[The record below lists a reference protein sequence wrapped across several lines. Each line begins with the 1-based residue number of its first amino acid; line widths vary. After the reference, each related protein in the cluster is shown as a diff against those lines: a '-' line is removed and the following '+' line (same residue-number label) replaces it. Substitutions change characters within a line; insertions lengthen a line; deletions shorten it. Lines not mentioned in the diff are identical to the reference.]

1 LHGNRRRHGAARPT
15 TAAGLSIDFTDLL
28 RDGVHRPFYSRGM
41 DARTRK
47 TADIDEAVADDAR
60 SIAESITA
68 KRDRLLASLTLIAGI
83 GLIVSLPFALRAG
96 AEFFMPVTAALVV
109 AIALVP
115 LLEWFE
121 RRGIPSKASAGL
133 CVILFLLLA
142 LFAIG
147 SILMPASNWV
157 AQVPTKIPRVRAALE
172 PVIQLYKHLD
182 RFIDRTVSQIAITQQ
197 EHTRS
202 VTIETPNSMS
212 NLLISSAPHLLIQLF
227 FALLVIFFFLA
238 GWTAMRK
245 KTIVSR
251 GSFEGALTTA
261 RVIQQV
267 VDATSTYLGTITLIN
282 IGLGAL
288 TAGALWLL
296 GMPSPVMW
304 GGIVAVANYIP
315 YLGPIVCALL
325 LFFGALMTY
334 PDIWPA
340 LAPPAAFICFHL
352 VEANFFTPMVV
363 GHRLTISPLS
373 ILISLSFWAWVW
385 GTTGALLAVPLL
397 IIMKTIFSAAGTPD
411 IAGFLFEHGTL
422 THIGDPDE
430 EEENERQEM
439 QPAMVDTPQRP
450 S

>member
-1 LHGNRRRHGAARPT
+1 ML
-15 TAAGLSIDFTDLL
+15 
-28 RDGVHRPFYSRGM
+28 
-41 DARTRK
+41 
-47 TADIDEAVADDAR
+47 
-60 SIAESITA
+60 AETITA
-68 KRDRLLASLTLIAGI
+68 KRDRLLASLTLIAGL
-83 GLIVSLPFALRAG
+83 GLIVGLPFALRTG

-121 RRGIPSKASAGL
+121 RRGIPPKAAAGL
-133 CVILFLLLA
+133 CVLVFLLFA
-142 LFAIG
+142 MFAIG
-147 SILMPASNWV
+147 SILVPATDWI
-157 AQVPTKIPRVRAALE
+157 AQVPTKITKVRSALE
-172 PVIQLYKHLD
+172 PVFDLYKNLD
-182 RFIDRTVSQIAITQQ
+182 RFIDKTVSQIEVAGSQASQ
-197 EHTRS
+197 TRA
-202 VTIETPNSMS
+202 VRIETPNSMLG
-212 NLLISSAPHLLIQLF
+212 LLTSSAPHLLIQLF

-288 TAGALWLL
+288 TALVLWWL
-296 GMPSPVMW
+296 GMPSAVMW

-315 YLGPIVCALL
+315 YLGPIVAALL
-325 LFFGALMTY
+325 LFLGGLMTY
-334 PDIWPA
+334 PDIWGA
-340 LAPPAAFICFHL
+340 MVPPAAFISFHL
-352 VEANFFTPMVV
+352 IEANFFTPMVV

-422 THIGDPDE
+422 THVGDPNE
-430 EEENERQEM
+430 EEEDERQEM
-439 QPAMVDTPQRP
+439 QPAMVDTPKRP

>member
-1 LHGNRRRHGAARPT
+1 VTACLRADILAA
-15 TAAGLSIDFTDLL
+15 
-28 RDGVHRPFYSRGM
+28 M

-47 TADIDEAVADDAR
+47 RQQVEDVDTDALVLL
-60 SIAESITA
+60 ETVTA
-68 KRDRLLASLTLIAGI
+68 KRDRLLASVALIAGI
-83 GLIVSLPFALRAG
+83 GVIVGLPFALRAG

-121 RRGIPSKASAGL
+121 RRGIPAKLSAGL
-133 CVILFLLLA
+133 CVVLFLMLA

-147 SILMPASNWV
+147 SIVIPASDWV
-157 AQVPTKIPRVRAALE
+157 AQVPTKISKVRGALE
-172 PVIQLYKHLD
+172 PIFDLYKNLD
-182 RFIDRTVSQIAITQQ
+182 RFIDRTLSQIQVAGAQSPS
-197 EHTRS
+197 TRA
-202 VTIETPNSMS
+202 VRIETPNSMLG
-212 NLLISSAPHLLIQLF
+212 LLTSSAPHLLIQLF

-238 GWTAMRK
+238 GWTSMRK

-288 TAGALWLL
+288 TALALWWL

-325 LFFGALMTY
+325 LFLGGLMTY
-334 PDIWPA
+334 PDIWGA
-340 LAPPAAFICFHL
+340 LLPPAAFIGFHL
-352 VEANFFTPMVV
+352 IEANLFTPMVV

-397 IIMKTIFSAAGTPD
+397 IIMKTVFAAAGTPD

-422 THIGDPDE
+422 THVGDPNE
-430 EEENERQEM
+430 EEENQRQEM
-439 QPAMVDTPQRP
+439 QPAMVDTPKPR

>member
-1 LHGNRRRHGAARPT
+1 
-15 TAAGLSIDFTDLL
+15 
-28 RDGVHRPFYSRGM
+28 M

-47 TADIDEAVADDAR
+47 EAQLDDHVVDEAH
-60 SIAESITA
+60 ILAETFAA
-68 KRDRLLASLTLIAGI
+68 KRDRLLASVALIAGI
-83 GLIVSLPFALRAG
+83 GVIVALPFALRAG

-121 RRGIPSKASAGL
+121 RRGLPSKLSAGL
-133 CVILFLLLA
+133 CVLVFLMLA

-147 SILMPASNWV
+147 SIVVPASDWV
-157 AQVPTKIPRVRAALE
+157 AQVPTKIGKVRSALE
-172 PVIQLYKHLD
+172 PIFDLYKNLD
-182 RFIDRTVSQIAITQQ
+182 RFIDKTVSQIEISQTQNAA
-197 EHTRS
+197 RA
-202 VTIETPNSMS
+202 VRIETPNSMLG
-212 NLLISSAPHLLIQLF
+212 LLTSSAPHLLIQLF
-227 FALLVIFFFLA
+227 FSLLVIFFFLA

-282 IGLGAL
+282 IGLGGL
-288 TAGALWLL
+288 TALALWWL

-325 LFFGALMTY
+325 LFVGGLMIY
-334 PDIWPA
+334 PDIWGA
-340 LAPPAAFICFHL
+340 MLPPAAFVGFHL

-397 IIMKTIFSAAGTPD
+397 IIMKTIFAAAGTPD
-411 IAGFLFEHGTL
+411 IAGFLFERGTL
-422 THIGDPDE
+422 THVGDANE
-430 EEENERQEM
+430 EEEDERQEM
-439 QPAMVDTPQRP
+439 QPAMVDTPKP
-450 S
+450 LS

>member
-1 LHGNRRRHGAARPT
+1 
-15 TAAGLSIDFTDLL
+15 
-28 RDGVHRPFYSRGM
+28 M

-47 TADIDEAVADDAR
+47 QHQLEEERGEEAR
-60 SIAESITA
+60 ILAEGITA

-83 GLIVSLPFALRAG
+83 ALIVMLPFALRAG
-96 AEFFMPVTAALVV
+96 AEFFMPVTAALVI

-121 RRGIPSKASAGL
+121 RRGMPSKLAAGL
-133 CVILFLLLA
+133 CVVIFLLLA
-142 LFAIG
+142 IFAIG
-147 SILMPASNWV
+147 SIVLPASNWI
-157 AQVPTKIPRVRAALE
+157 AQVPDKIDKVRAALD
-172 PVIQLYKHLD
+172 PVFDFYKNLD
-182 RFIDRTVSQIAITQQ
+182 RFIDRIATQIQVTRASHVRTVTLEQ
-197 EHTRS
+197 
-202 VTIETPNSMS
+202 PNSVMG
-212 NLLISSAPHLLIQLF
+212 LLATSAPHLLIQLF
-227 FALLVIFFFLA
+227 FSLLVIFFFLA

-288 TAGALWLL
+288 TAAALWWL
-296 GMPSPVMW
+296 GMPSAVMW

-315 YLGPIVCALL
+315 YLGPIVAALL
-325 LFFGALMTY
+325 LFVGGLMTF
-334 PDIWPA
+334 PDVWSA
-340 LAPPAAFICFHL
+340 LLPPAIFVGFHL
-352 VEANFFTPMVV
+352 IEANFFTPMVV
-363 GHRLTISPLS
+363 GKRLTISPLA
-373 ILISLSFWAWVW
+373 ILVSLSFWSWVW

-397 IIMKTIFSAAGTPD
+397 IILKTVFSAAGTPD

-422 THIGDPDE
+422 THAGDPDE
-430 EEENERQEM
+430 EEEDEKREM
-439 QPAMVDTPQRP
+439 QPAMVDTPQPP

>member
-1 LHGNRRRHGAARPT
+1 
-15 TAAGLSIDFTDLL
+15 
-28 RDGVHRPFYSRGM
+28 M

-47 TADIDEAVADDAR
+47 QQQIVEEPSDEARVL
-60 SIAESITA
+60 AETITV

-83 GLIVSLPFALRAG
+83 GVVVALPFALRAG

-121 RRGIPSKASAGL
+121 RRGLSSKPSAGL
-133 CVILFLLLA
+133 CVLIFLA
-142 LFAIG
+142 FAVFAIG
-147 SILMPASNWV
+147 SIVVPARDWV
-157 AQVPTKIPRVRAALE
+157 AEIPSKVPNVRATLE
-172 PVIQLYKHLD
+172 PVIQLYKHFD
-182 RFIDRTVSQIAITQQ
+182 KFINKTASQIAISQERTQAV
-197 EHTRS
+197 H
-202 VTIETPNSMS
+202 VETPNSMS
-212 NLLISSAPHLLIQLF
+212 SLLLTSAPHLLIQLF

-282 IGLGAL
+282 LGLGTL
-288 TAGALWLL
+288 TALALWWL
-296 GMPSPVMW
+296 GMPSPIMW
-304 GGIVAVANYIP
+304 GGIVAVANYVP

-325 LFFGALMTY
+325 LFLGALMTF
-334 PDIWPA
+334 PDVWGA
-340 LAPPAAFICFHL
+340 MMPPAIFISFHL
-352 VEANFFTPMVV
+352 IEANFFTPMVV

-422 THIGDPDE
+422 THAGEADE
-430 EEENERQEM
+430 EEVEERQDL
-439 QPAMVDTPQRP
+439 QPAMVDTSKPA

>member
-1 LHGNRRRHGAARPT
+1 
-15 TAAGLSIDFTDLL
+15 
-28 RDGVHRPFYSRGM
+28 M

-47 TADIDEAVADDAR
+47 HQPQADDDFNEEAR
-60 SIAESITA
+60 TLAESITV
-68 KRDRLLASLTLIAGI
+68 KRDRLLASLTLIAGV
-83 GLIVSLPFALRAG
+83 GLIVALPFALRSG

-121 RRGIPSKASAGL
+121 RRGIPSKASALL
-133 CVILFLLLA
+133 CLLVFIFLA
-142 LFAIG
+142 LFALG
-147 SILMPASNWV
+147 SIIIPATDWV
-157 AQVPTKIPRVRAALE
+157 AQVPSKIGKIRDALN
-172 PVIQLYKHLD
+172 PVLDLYKNLD
-182 RFIDRTVSQIAITQQ
+182 KFIDRTTSQIAIAPQSGRTV
-197 EHTRS
+197 R
-202 VTIETPNSMS
+202 IETPNSMLG
-212 NLLISSAPHLLIQLF
+212 LLTTSAPHLLIQLF

-238 GWTAMRK
+238 GWTTMRK

-288 TAGALWLL
+288 TATALWWL

-304 GGIVAVANYIP
+304 GGIVAVLNYIP
-315 YLGPIVCALL
+315 YLGPIACAVV
-325 LFFGALMTY
+325 LFLGALMTY
-334 PDIWPA
+334 PDVWGA
-340 LAPPAAFICFHL
+340 LLPPAVFISFHL

-397 IIMKTIFSAAGTPD
+397 IIMKTVFSAAGTPD

-422 THIGDPDE
+422 THAGDADE
-430 EEENERQEM
+430 EEVEERQEI
-439 QPAMVDTPQRP
+439 QPAMVDTPKGT
-450 S
+450 

>member
-1 LHGNRRRHGAARPT
+1 
-15 TAAGLSIDFTDLL
+15 
-28 RDGVHRPFYSRGM
+28 M
-41 DARTRK
+41 DARTPK
-47 TADIDEAVADDAR
+47 HQAVEEPAGGAQVL
-60 SIAESITA
+60 AETITV

-83 GLIVSLPFALRAG
+83 GLIVGLPFALREG

-109 AIALVP
+109 AVALVP

-121 RRGIPSKASAGL
+121 RRGIPSKGSAGL
-133 CVILFLLLA
+133 CVLLFLGLA

-147 SILMPASNWV
+147 SIVVPASEWV
-157 AQVPTKIPRVRAALE
+157 AQVPSKIPKVRVTLE

-182 RFIDRTVSQIAITQQ
+182 RWINRATSQIAIAPNQPNRTV
-197 EHTRS
+197 S
-202 VTIETPNSMS
+202 IEQPHSALGMLT
-212 NLLISSAPHLLIQLF
+212 SSAPHLLIQLF

-245 KTIVSR
+245 KAIVTR

-282 IGLGAL
+282 VGLGAL

-325 LFFGALMTY
+325 LFAGGLMAY
-334 PDIWPA
+334 ADIWGA
-340 LAPPAAFICFHL
+340 LAPPAVFICFHL

-373 ILISLSFWAWVW
+373 ILVSLSFWAWVW

-397 IIMKTIFSAAGTPD
+397 IILKTIFSAAGTPD

-422 THIGDPDE
+422 THAGDPNE
-430 EEENERQEM
+430 EEADERQEL
-439 QPAMVDTPQRP
+439 QPAMVDTSRP
-450 S
+450 RS

>member
-1 LHGNRRRHGAARPT
+1 
-15 TAAGLSIDFTDLL
+15 
-28 RDGVHRPFYSRGM
+28 M
-41 DARTRK
+41 DARAKKHTDVDHDDP
-47 TADIDEAVADDAR
+47 AEEARAL
-60 SIAESITA
+60 AETISV
-68 KRDRLLASLTLIAGI
+68 KRDRLLASLTLIAGL
-83 GLIVSLPFALRAG
+83 GLIVALPFALRWG
-96 AEFFMPVTAALVV
+96 AEFFLPVTAALVV

-121 RRGIPSKASAGL
+121 RRGIPSKLSAGL
-133 CVILFLLLA
+133 CLIIFLA
-142 LFAIG
+142 IAVFAIG
-147 SILMPASNWV
+147 SIVIPASDWV
-157 AQVPTKIPRVRAALE
+157 AQVPTKITKVRAALE
-172 PVIQLYKHLD
+172 PVLDLYKNLD
-182 RFIDRTVSQIAITQQ
+182 KFIDRTTAQIAVTQ
-197 EHTRS
+197 ESTRA
-202 VTIETPNSMS
+202 VRIEQPNSVLG
-212 NLLISSAPHLLIQLF
+212 LLTSSAPHLLIQLF

-238 GWTAMRK
+238 GWTTMRK
-245 KTIVSR
+245 RTIVSR

-282 IGLGAL
+282 IGLGSL

-296 GMPSPVMW
+296 GMPSPIMW

-325 LFFGALMTY
+325 LFTGGLMTY
-334 PDIWPA
+334 PDVWGA
-340 LAPPAAFICFHL
+340 MLPPAAFISFHL

-397 IIMKTIFSAAGTPD
+397 IIMKTIFAAAGTPD

-422 THIGDPDE
+422 THVGDPNE
-430 EEENERQEM
+430 EEEDEKREM
-439 QPAMVDTPQRP
+439 QPAMVDTEKPP
-450 S
+450 T

>member
-1 LHGNRRRHGAARPT
+1 
-15 TAAGLSIDFTDLL
+15 
-28 RDGVHRPFYSRGM
+28 M
-41 DARTRK
+41 DARTSK
-47 TADIDEAVADDAR
+47 QQHEIEPVSDEARVL
-60 SIAESITA
+60 AETITV
-68 KRDRLLASLTLIAGI
+68 KRDRLLASLTLIAGV
-83 GLIVSLPFALRAG
+83 GLIVALPFALRWG
-96 AEFFMPVTAALVV
+96 AEFFLPVTAALVV
-109 AIALVP
+109 AVALVP
-115 LLEWFE
+115 MLEWFE
-121 RRGIPSKASAGL
+121 RRGVPAKLAAGL
-133 CVILFLLLA
+133 CVLIFLA
-142 LFAIG
+142 ITIFAIG
-147 SILMPASNWV
+147 SILVPATDWV
-157 AQVPTKIPRVRAALE
+157 ALVPQRIGKVRDALQ
-172 PVIQLYKHLD
+172 PVLDLYKNLD
-182 RFIDRTVSQIAITQQ
+182 RFIDRTTSQIAISQPQGRTV
-197 EHTRS
+197 R
-202 VTIETPNSMS
+202 IETPNSALG
-212 NLLISSAPHLLIQLF
+212 LLTSSAPHLLIQLF

-238 GWTAMRK
+238 GWTTMRK

-288 TAGALWLL
+288 TAGALWWL
-296 GMPSPVMW
+296 GMPSPIMW

-315 YLGPIVCALL
+315 YLGPIASAAV
-325 LFFGALMTY
+325 LFFGGLMTY
-334 PDIWPA
+334 PDVWSA
-340 LAPPAAFICFHL
+340 LMPPAAFISFHL

-430 EEENERQEM
+430 DKEDEKREM
-439 QPAMVDTPQRP
+439 QPAVVDTEKPAT
-450 S
+450 

>member
-1 LHGNRRRHGAARPT
+1 
-15 TAAGLSIDFTDLL
+15 
-28 RDGVHRPFYSRGM
+28 M

-47 TADIDEAVADDAR
+47 HRPDVDDDTADEARAL
-60 SIAESITA
+60 AEGITA
-68 KRDRLLASLTLIAGI
+68 KRDRLLASLTLIAGL
-83 GLIVSLPFALRAG
+83 GLIVGLPFALRTG

-121 RRGIPSKASAGL
+121 RRGIPAKLAAGL
-133 CVILFLLLA
+133 CVIVFLLLA
-142 LFAIG
+142 IFAIG
-147 SILMPASNWV
+147 SIVVPATDWV
-157 AQVPTKIPRVRAALE
+157 AQVPSKIPKVRETLE
-172 PVIQLYKHLD
+172 PVVDIYKNLD
-182 RFIDRTVSQIAITQQ
+182 RFIAKTTEQIAIS
-197 EHTRS
+197 RS
-202 VTIETPNSMS
+202 TARTVQVETPNSMLG
-212 NLLISSAPHLLIQLF
+212 LLTSSAPHLLIQLF

-238 GWTAMRK
+238 GWTTMRK
-245 KTIVSR
+245 RTIVSR

-288 TAGALWLL
+288 TAAVLWWL

-325 LFFGALMTY
+325 LFLGGLMTY
-334 PDIWPA
+334 PDVWGA
-340 LAPPAAFICFHL
+340 LLPPAAFISFHL
-352 VEANFFTPMVV
+352 IEANFFTPMVV

-422 THIGDPDE
+422 THIGDHDE
-430 EEENERQEM
+430 EEDERQEM
-439 QPAMVDTPQRP
+439 QPAMVDTPKP
-450 S
+450 PA

>member
-1 LHGNRRRHGAARPT
+1 M
-15 TAAGLSIDFTDLL
+15 LL
-28 RDGVHRPFYSRGM
+28 IV

-47 TADIDEAVADDAR
+47 HHQVDDETADEAR
-60 SIAESITA
+60 MLAEAITA

-83 GLIVSLPFALRAG
+83 GLIVALPFALREG

-115 LLEWFE
+115 MLEWFE
-121 RRGIPSKASAGL
+121 RRGIPSRASAAL
-133 CVILFLLLA
+133 CVILFLAFA

-147 SILMPASNWV
+147 SIVFPATDWV
-157 AQVPTKIPRVRAALE
+157 AQVPTKINKVRAALE
-172 PVIQLYKHLD
+172 PIIQIYKHLD
-182 RFIDRTVSQIAITQQ
+182 RWIDRAVSQIAIAPQQ
-197 EHTRS
+197 PTRTVS
-202 VTIETPNSMS
+202 VETPHSVLG
-212 NLLISSAPHLLIQLF
+212 LLTSSAPHLLIQLF

-282 IGLGAL
+282 IGLGGL
-288 TAGALWLL
+288 TAAVIWWL
-296 GMPSPVMW
+296 GMPSPIMW
-304 GGIVAVANYIP
+304 GGIVAVLNYIP
-315 YLGPIVCALL
+315 YLGPIASALL
-325 LFFGALMTY
+325 LFLGGLMTY
-334 PDIWPA
+334 PDVWGALWP
-340 LAPPAAFICFHL
+340 PVFFILFHL
-352 VEANFFTPMVV
+352 IEANFFTPMVV

-397 IIMKTIFSAAGTPD
+397 IIMKTVFSAAGTPD

-422 THIGDPDE
+422 THIGEADE
-430 EEENERQEM
+430 EEEEEKREM
-439 QPAMVDTPQRP
+439 EPAMVDTPKPR

>member
-1 LHGNRRRHGAARPT
+1 MLP
-15 TAAGLSIDFTDLL
+15 
-28 RDGVHRPFYSRGM
+28 PM
-41 DARTRK
+41 DARTTK
-47 TADIDEAVADDAR
+47 QGDPDDETVDEARAL
-60 SIAESITA
+60 AETITV

-83 GLIVSLPFALRAG
+83 CALVGLPFALRAG

-121 RRGIPSKASAGL
+121 RRGVPSKLSSAL
-133 CVILFLLLA
+133 CVVIFLALA

-147 SILMPASNWV
+147 SIVIPATDWV
-157 AQVPTKIPRVRAALE
+157 AQIPSRIPKVREALE
-172 PVIQLYKHLD
+172 PVLDLYKSLD
-182 RFIDRTVSQIAITQQ
+182 KFIDRTTSQITINQ
-197 EHTRS
+197 EQTRA
-202 VTIETPNSMS
+202 VRLETPNSMS
-212 NLLISSAPHLLIQLF
+212 SLLLSSAPHLLIQLF

-238 GWTAMRK
+238 GWTTMRK

-282 IGLGAL
+282 VGLGAL
-288 TAGALWLL
+288 TALALWWL

-325 LFFGALMTY
+325 LFLGGLMTY
-334 PDIWPA
+334 PDIWGA
-340 LAPPAAFICFHL
+340 MLPPAVFISFHII
-352 VEANFFTPMVV
+352 EANFFTPLVV

-373 ILISLSFWAWVW
+373 ILVSLSFWAWVW

-422 THIGDPDE
+422 THVGDPDE
-430 EEENERQEM
+430 DEIEDRQEM
-439 QPAMVDTPQRP
+439 RPAMVDTPKP
-450 S
+450 AT

>member
-1 LHGNRRRHGAARPT
+1 
-15 TAAGLSIDFTDLL
+15 
-28 RDGVHRPFYSRGM
+28 M
-41 DARTRK
+41 DARTR
-47 TADIDEAVADDAR
+47 TQQEIEPASDDAR
-60 SIAESITA
+60 VLAETISV

-83 GLIVSLPFALRAG
+83 GVLVGLPFALRAG

-121 RRGIPSKASAGL
+121 RRGIPSKLSAGL
-133 CVILFLLLA
+133 CVLLFLSLA
-142 LFAIG
+142 IFAIG
-147 SILMPASNWV
+147 SIVVPATDWV
-157 AQVPTKIPRVRAALE
+157 AQVPTKITKVRAALE
-172 PVIQLYKHLD
+172 PIFDVYKNLD
-182 RFIDRTVSQIAITQQ
+182 RFIDRTVSQIEVSQVQTQ
-197 EHTRS
+197 TRA
-202 VTIETPNSMS
+202 VRIETPNSMLG
-212 NLLISSAPHLLIQLF
+212 LLTSSAPHLLIQLF
-227 FALLVIFFFLA
+227 FSLLVIFFFLA
-238 GWTAMRK
+238 GWTTMRK

-288 TAGALWLL
+288 TSLALWWL
-296 GMPSPVMW
+296 GMPSPIMW

-325 LFFGALMTY
+325 LFAGGLMTY
-334 PDIWPA
+334 PDIWGA
-340 LAPPAAFICFHL
+340 LMPPAAFISFHL

-373 ILISLSFWAWVW
+373 ILVSLSFWAWVW

-397 IIMKTIFSAAGTPD
+397 IIMKTVFSAAGTPD

-422 THIGDPDE
+422 THIGDADE
-430 EEENERQEM
+430 EEEDEKREM
-439 QPAMVDTPQRP
+439 DPAMVDSEKPAT
-450 S
+450 

>member
-1 LHGNRRRHGAARPT
+1 
-15 TAAGLSIDFTDLL
+15 
-28 RDGVHRPFYSRGM
+28 
-41 DARTRK
+41 
-47 TADIDEAVADDAR
+47 
-60 SIAESITA
+60 
-68 KRDRLLASLTLIAGI
+68 LIAGI
-83 GLIVSLPFALRAG
+83 ALMIGFPFALRAG

-109 AIALVP
+109 AVALVP

-121 RRGIPSKASAGL
+121 RRGIPSKASAGM
-133 CVILFLLLA
+133 CVIIFLGLA

-147 SILMPASNWV
+147 SIVVPASDWV
-157 AQVPTKIPRVRAALE
+157 AQVPSKLPKVRATLE
-172 PVIQLYKHLD
+172 PVIRLYKHLD
-182 RFIDRTVSQIAITQQ
+182 RWIERATSQIAIAPTQPNRTVSIEQ
-197 EHTRS
+197 PHS
-202 VTIETPNSMS
+202 VST
-212 NLLISSAPHLLIQLF
+212 LLISSAPHLLIQLF

-245 KTIVSR
+245 KAIVTR

-282 IGLGAL
+282 VGLGAL

-325 LFFGALMTY
+325 LFAGGLMAFA
-334 PDIWPA
+334 DIWGA
-340 LAPPAAFICFHL
+340 LAPPAVFICFHL

-422 THIGDPDE
+422 THAGDADE
-430 EEENERQEM
+430 EEEDERQELE
-439 QPAMVDTPQRP
+439 PAMVDTSKPRT
-450 S
+450 

>member
-1 LHGNRRRHGAARPT
+1 
-15 TAAGLSIDFTDLL
+15 
-28 RDGVHRPFYSRGM
+28 M

-47 TADIDEAVADDAR
+47 QHQVDDEAIEEAQVL
-60 SIAESITA
+60 AEAMGA
-68 KRDRLLASLTLIAGI
+68 KRDRLLASFTLIAGI
-83 GLIVSLPFALRAG
+83 GLIVAMPFALRAG
-96 AEFFMPVTAALVV
+96 AEFFMPVTAALVI

-121 RRGIPSKASAGL
+121 RRGVPSKLAAGL
-133 CVILFLLLA
+133 CLIIFLLIA

-147 SILMPASNWV
+147 SIVIPATDWV
-157 AQVPTKIPRVRAALE
+157 AQVPSKIPKVRAALE
-172 PVIQLYKHLD
+172 PVLDLYKNLD
-182 RFIDRTVSQIAITQQ
+182 RFIAKTTSQIAISQ
-197 EHTRS
+197 EQTRA
-202 VTIETPNSMS
+202 VRIETPNSMLG
-212 NLLISSAPHLLIQLF
+212 LLTSSAPHLMIQLF
-227 FALLVIFFFLA
+227 FSLLVIFFFLA

-282 IGLGAL
+282 AGLGAL
-288 TAGALWLL
+288 TAVALWWL

-325 LFFGALMTY
+325 LFVGGLMTY
-334 PDIWPA
+334 PDIWGA
-340 LAPPAAFICFHL
+340 LLPPAAFISFHL
-352 VEANFFTPMVV
+352 IEANFFTPMVV

-385 GTTGALLAVPLL
+385 GPTGALLAVPLL
-397 IIMKTIFSAAGTPD
+397 IIMKTVFSAAGTPD

-430 EEENERQEM
+430 EEEDERREM
-439 QPAMVDTPQRP
+439 GPAMVDTEKPA